1 MPPKKS
7 RGKGRRR
14 APLDVLV
21 FAGDDQTYARVTA
34 MLGNNRVRVKCQ
46 DGTERQC
53 TIRGTMRR
61 RVWIQVGDLV
71 LVALRADL
79 AGTVGDIVHKY
90 PPADVQKLLKCGEP
104 VNILVSDDTDMM
116 EMESMIQ
123 FVDDEYP
130 GPSDPAASGPA
141 PDPSS
146 TKLENADSSAADLL
160 DFELI

>member
-34 MLGNNRVRVKCQ
+34 MLGNNRVRAKCQ
-46 DGTERQC
+46 DGAERQC

-90 PPADVQKLLKCGEP
+90 SPSDVQKLLKCGEP

-123 FVDDEYP
+123 FVEDEDHP
-130 GPSDPAASGPA
+130 GPGPIHGPA
-141 PDPSS
+141 EPQ
-146 TKLENADSSAADLL
+146 TKPENAADAPDGDLL